1 MLDVRREPWT
11 RSLSPT
17 VRRLTQRS
25 SAERVACLSRA
36 GDDLEHRLCT
46 YLGHDADSAIAVW
59 RSGALP
65 RAAGI
70 GLGAAIAD
78 PAASWAVAFTS
89 RFHQRKH
96 HMLPRVRG

>member
-11 RSLSPT
+11 RYWSPT
-17 VRRLTQRS
+17 VRVGPRFFEPTGRRLTQRS
-25 SAERVACLSRA
+25 SAGRVACLSRA
-36 GDDLEHRLCT
+36 GDNLEHRLCK
-46 YLGHDADSAIAVW
+46 YLDHDADSAIAVW

-78 PAASWAVAFTS
+78 PAASWAETACRS
-89 RFHQRKH
+89 I
-96 HMLPRVRG
+96 G